1 MLEERF
7 KEVYDKFKLNFYKSI
22 FKSFENREATLTA
35 SETFC
40 VEVINALDRPTINQV
55 AKFLNISQPNMTYK
69 VNSLL
74 KKGYVTKVNSRE
86 DQREFFLEVTD
97 KFKKYEEIKN
107 SYIKLV
113 LTRIREKFSLEDLEK
128 FEEILTVTSKELMF
142 EITNEIWKKN

>member
-142 EITNEIWKKN
+142 EITDEI